1 MSVFYTNLLVRK
13 IDMEFIAVG
22 ARKKNVIT
30 SSDWAES
37 TIRSEPDEVDAFLAS
52 IDASRNQFLLAGQ
65 RALHAKTNATPF
77 HAKNAKGTFVFHE
90 AIPQL
95 RFLFVGENWTPRT
108 INGVEY
114 IENKDKKIRIAYS
127 SVDVCGLREVSPK
140 PCSEKGAGVERALNG
155 GLFSNLPTYTKEEDV
170 IKKSEYTIYY
180 ALMDDKGNME
190 LSRPV
195 VSNKTFSSYPER
207 NFLGSCE
214 DGVEENYNLEGD
226 TVSDFDPQVTRK

>member
-22 ARKKNVIT
+22 VRKNSAIT
-30 SSDWAES
+30 SLDWAES

-52 IDASRNQFLLAGQ
+52 IDASRNQFLLVGQ
-65 RALHAKTNATPF
+65 RALQARTNATPF
-77 HAKNAKGTFVFHE
+77 HAKNARGTFVFHE

-95 RFLFVGENWTPRT
+95 RFMFVGENWAPRT

-127 SVDVCGLREVSPK
+127 SVDVCGSREVSPK

-155 GLFSNLPTYTKEEDV
+155 GLFSDLPTYTKEED
-170 IKKSEYTIYY
+170 KTKRDDYTIYY
-180 ALMDDKGNME
+180 TLMDDKGNME
-190 LSRPV
+190 LSRLLCRIKHSRV
-195 VSNKTFSSYPER
+195 ILNEIFWEAAMMVLK
-207 NFLGSCE
+207 
-214 DGVEENYNLEGD
+214 
-226 TVSDFDPQVTRK
+226 